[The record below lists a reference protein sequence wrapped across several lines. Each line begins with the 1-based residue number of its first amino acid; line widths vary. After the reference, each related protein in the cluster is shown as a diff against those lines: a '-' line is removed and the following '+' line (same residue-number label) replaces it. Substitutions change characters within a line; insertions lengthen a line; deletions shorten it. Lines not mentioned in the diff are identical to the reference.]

1 MCWLLENICRIK
13 RRASWN
19 ILFGQRWWENCWF
32 CCLLRFI
39 DWSLPASTLLPFFK
53 SSLRYTTP
61 RERFI
66 THRSTCPR
74 ANALLFIMEQMFR
87 GDITLF
93 NLALFLIFH
102 PHIWI
107 LNFCAL
113 NFVGILSILFLLEIS
128 VISLYFSILK
138 NCSPTGA
145 II

>member
-1 MCWLLENICRIK
+1 MVSLYRLIGEMCWLLENICRIK

-107 LNFCAL
+107 S
-113 NFVGILSILFLLEIS
+113 NFVLW
-128 VISLYFSILK
+128 ISLVFFQFFSFWKFRLFHCILV
-138 NCSPTGA
+138 S
-145 II
+145 